1 MLFTA
6 RSPRPPTEATHL
18 SYLVTV
24 RIERVAIVTES
35 FLPTVNGVTT
45 SVCRV
50 LDHLVDTGREAIVIT
65 PRCGA
70 PVHYRGVPVHEVPSF
85 AYRQFPV
92 GLPSPQVAALLA
104 RFQPDV
110 LHAAS
115 PFMLG
120 GQAIAE
126 AARIGLPSVAIYQT
140 DVAGFARRNR
150 LGAGAAFAWQVI
162 RLIHN
167 GADRTL
173 APSSAAMADLDEAG
187 VKRVHQWVRGVDLDG
202 FHPDNR
208 QGHAAASLRR
218 RIAPGGETIV
228 GYVGRVAP
236 EKGLDRL
243 RALEGVPGIRVVIV
257 GDGPGMADTRR
268 QLAHLKP
275 VFLGQLH
282 GASLRAAYAAMDV
295 FVHTGAEETFGQT
308 LQEAAASGLPVV
320 APRAGGPIDLV
331 DHGTT
336 GFLFEP
342 DDASELRQALA
353 LLAADGAVRAR
364 MGEAGRRRV
373 LGRSWGSVCDQLLD
387 HYETA
392 ARRAL
397 RGVDG
402 LVGA

>member
-1 MLFTA
+1 M
-6 RSPRPPTEATHL
+6 
-18 SYLVTV
+18 

-50 LDHLVDTGREAIVIT
+50 LDRLVETGREAIVIT

-150 LGAGAAFAWQVI
+150 LAAGSAFAWQVI
-162 RLIHN
+162 RRIHN
-167 GADRTL
+167 AADRTL
-173 APSSAAMADLDEAG
+173 APSSAAIADLQDAG
-187 VKRVHQWVRGVDLDG
+187 VKRVHRWVRGVDLQG

-208 QGHAAASLRR
+208 QGPAAANLRR
-218 RIAPGGETIV
+218 RIAPGGEVIV
-228 GYVGRVAP
+228 GYVGRVAL

-243 RALEGVPGIRVVIV
+243 RALQGVPGIRVAIV
-257 GDGPGMADTRR
+257 GDGPAMEETRSR
-268 QLAHLKP
+268 LAGLQP

-295 FVHTGAEETFGQT
+295 FVHTGTEETFGQT

-342 DDASELRQALA
+342 DDAPDLRAAIERLSTDAAL
-353 LLAADGAVRAR
+353 RAR

-373 LGRSWGSVCDQLLD
+373 LPRSWSAVVDQLFE
-387 HYETA
+387 HYERA
-392 ARRAL
+392 SRRAL
-397 RGVDG
+397 RGIDG
-402 LVGA
+402 LVDA

>member
-1 MLFTA
+1 M
-6 RSPRPPTEATHL
+6 
-18 SYLVTV
+18 
-24 RIERVAIVTES
+24 TES

-50 LDHLVDTGREAIVIT
+50 LDHLVDTGRDAIVIT

-85 AYRQFPV
+85 AYRRFPV

-150 LGAGAAFAWQVI
+150 LGAGAAFSWQLI

-173 APSSAAMADLDEAG
+173 APSSAAFDDLADAG
-187 VKRVHQWVRGVDLDG
+187 VKRVHHWARGVDLDG

-208 QGHAAASLRR
+208 RGPAAADLRR
-218 RIAPGGETIV
+218 RIAPHREAIV

-243 RALEGVPGIRVVIV
+243 RALADLPGVSLVIV
-257 GDGPGMADTRR
+257 GDGPGMDDTRN
-268 QLAHLKP
+268 QLACLKP
-275 VFLGQLH
+275 IFLGQLTG
-282 GASLRAAYAAMDV
+282 GALRAAYAAMDV

-342 DDASELRQALA
+342 DDASALRRSVERLI
-353 LLAADGAVRAR
+353 ADPGMRAR

-373 LGRSWGSVCDQLLD
+373 LGRSWPVVVDQLLG
-387 HYETA
+387 HYRA
-392 ARRAL
+392 AAHRAL
-397 RGVDG
+397 RGADD

>member
-1 MLFTA
+1 M
-6 RSPRPPTEATHL
+6 
-18 SYLVTV
+18 

-50 LDHLVDTGREAIVIT
+50 LDRLVETGREAIVIT

-85 AYRQFPV
+85 AYRRFPV

-150 LGAGAAFAWQVI
+150 LAAGSPFAWQII

-167 GADRTL
+167 AADRTL
-173 APSSAAMADLDEAG
+173 APSTSAIADLEDAG
-187 VKRVHQWVRGVDLDG
+187 VKRVHRWVRGVDLEG

-208 QGHAAASLRR
+208 QGPAAANLRR
-218 RIAPGGETIV
+218 RLAPGGEVVV

-243 RALEGVPGIRVVIV
+243 RALAGVPGIRVVIV
-257 GDGPGMADTRR
+257 GDGPAMDETRR
-268 QLAHLKP
+268 QLADVGP

-282 GASLRAAYAAMDV
+282 GAALRAAYAAMDV
-295 FVHTGAEETFGQT
+295 FVHTGTEETFGQT

-331 DHGTT
+331 DDGTT
-336 GFLFEP
+336 GFLFDP
-342 DDASELRQALA
+342 DDASDLRAA
-353 LLAADGAVRAR
+353 VARLAADASMRAR

-373 LGRSWGSVCDQLLD
+373 LPRSWSAVVDQLLA
-387 HYETA
+387 HYERA
-392 ARRAL
+392 SHRAL
-397 RGVDG
+397 RGIDG

>member
-1 MLFTA
+1 M
-6 RSPRPPTEATHL
+6 S
-18 SYLVTV
+18 
-24 RIERVAIVTES
+24 IERVAIVTES

-126 AARIGLPSVAIYQT
+126 ASRIGLPSVAIYQT

-167 GADRTL
+167 SADRTL
-173 APSSAAMADLDEAG
+173 APSSAAIDDLEGAG
-187 VKRVHQWVRGVDLDG
+187 VKRVHRWTRGVDLDG

-208 QGHAAASLRR
+208 RGPAATNLRR
-218 RIAPGGETIV
+218 RIAPDGETVV

-243 RALEGVPGIRVVIV
+243 RALAGQPGIRLVVV
-257 GDGPGMADTRR
+257 GDGPGMDDTRR
-268 QLAHLKP
+268 QLAALRP
-275 VFLGQLH
+275 VFLGQLS
-282 GASLRAAYAAMDV
+282 GSALRAAYAAMDV

-342 DDASELRQALA
+342 DDASELR
-353 LLAADGAVRAR
+353 AAVGQLVAEPDMRAR

-373 LGRSWGSVCDQLLD
+373 LGRSWPAVVDQLIG
-387 HYETA
+387 HYEAA

>member
-1 MLFTA
+1 M
-6 RSPRPPTEATHL
+6 
-18 SYLVTV
+18 

-50 LDHLVDTGREAIVIT
+50 LDRLVETGREAIVIT

-120 GQAIAE
+120 GQAISE

-150 LGAGAAFAWQVI
+150 LAAGSAFAWQVI
-162 RLIHN
+162 RRIHN
-167 GADRTL
+167 AADRTL
-173 APSSAAMADLDEAG
+173 APSSAAIADLEDAG
-187 VKRVHQWVRGVDLDG
+187 VKRVHRWVRGVDLQG

-208 QGHAAASLRR
+208 QGPAAANLRR
-218 RIAPGGETIV
+218 RIAPGGEVIV
-228 GYVGRVAP
+228 GYVGRVAL

-243 RALEGVPGIRVVIV
+243 RALQGVPGIRVAIV
-257 GDGPGMADTRR
+257 GDGPAMEETRSR
-268 QLAHLKP
+268 LAGLQP

-295 FVHTGAEETFGQT
+295 FVHTGTEETFGQT

-336 GFLFEP
+336 GLLFEP
-342 DDASELRQALA
+342 DDASDLRAAIERLSTDAAL
-353 LLAADGAVRAR
+353 RAR

-373 LGRSWGSVCDQLLD
+373 LPRSWSAVVDQLFE
-387 HYETA
+387 HYERA
-392 ARRAL
+392 SRRAL
-397 RGVDG
+397 RGIDG
-402 LVGA
+402 LVDA

>member
-1 MLFTA
+1 M
-6 RSPRPPTEATHL
+6 S
-18 SYLVTV
+18 
-24 RIERVAIVTES
+24 IERVAIVTES

-92 GLPSPQVAALLA
+92 GLPSPRVAALLQ

-120 GQAIAE
+120 GQALAE
-126 AARIGLPSVAIYQT
+126 ASRIGLPSVAIYQT

-150 LGAGAAFAWQVI
+150 LGAGSAFAWQLI

-167 GADRTL
+167 AADRTL
-173 APSSAAMADLDEAG
+173 APSTSAIADLEAAG
-187 VKRVHQWVRGVDLDG
+187 IKRVHGWARGVDLDG

-208 QGHAAASLRR
+208 TSQAATALRR
-218 RIAPGGETIV
+218 RIAPGGEAVI

-243 RALEGVPGIRVVIV
+243 RALTGLPGIRVVIV
-257 GDGPGMADTRR
+257 GDGPGMPETRR
-268 QLAHLKP
+268 QLAPLQP
-275 VFLGQLH
+275 VFLGQLA
-282 GASLRAAYAAMDV
+282 GSRLRTAYAAMDA

-336 GFLFEP
+336 GFLFGV
-342 DDASELRQALA
+342 DDASELRLA
-353 LLAADGAVRAR
+353 VERLAADPGMRAR

-373 LGRSWGSVCDQLLD
+373 LGRSWPAMVEQLIG
-387 HYETA
+387 HYDLA
-392 ARRAL
+392 ARRAR
-397 RGVDG
+397 RGAED
-402 LVGA
+402 LVEA

>member
-1 MLFTA
+1 M
-6 RSPRPPTEATHL
+6 
-18 SYLVTV
+18 
-24 RIERVAIVTES
+24 TES

-50 LDHLVDTGREAIVIT
+50 LDHLVETGREAIVIT

-150 LGAGAAFAWQVI
+150 LGAGAAFAWQII
-162 RLIHN
+162 RMIHN
-167 GADRTL
+167 SADRTL
-173 APSSAAMADLDEAG
+173 APSSAAIDDLRTAG
-187 VKRVHQWVRGVDLDG
+187 VKRVRLWTRGVDLDG

-208 QGHAAASLRR
+208 QGPAAANLRR
-218 RIAPGGETIV
+218 HIAPNGETIV
-228 GYVGRVAP
+228 GYVGRIAP
-236 EKGLDRL
+236 EKGLARF
-243 RALEGVPGIRVVIV
+243 RALAGMPGIRLAIV
-257 GDGPGMADTRR
+257 GDGPAMADTRR
-268 QLAHLKP
+268 QLADLDP
-275 VFLGQLH
+275 VLLGQRS

-295 FVHTGAEETFGQT
+295 FVHTGTEETFGQT

-336 GFLFEP
+336 GFLYEP
-342 DDASELRQALA
+342 DDASDLRQAVERLT
-353 LLAADGAVRAR
+353 ADAGMRAR

-373 LGRSWGSVCDQLLD
+373 LGRSWGSVSEELLG
-387 HYETA
+387 HYEQA
-392 ARRAL
+392 AQRAL
-397 RGVDG
+397 RGADDLVD
-402 LVGA
+402 A

>member
-1 MLFTA
+1 M
-6 RSPRPPTEATHL
+6 
-18 SYLVTV
+18 

-50 LDHLVDTGREAIVIT
+50 LDHLVGTGREAIVIT
-65 PRCGA
+65 PRSGA

-120 GQAIAE
+120 GQAVAE
-126 AARIGLPSVAIYQT
+126 ASRIGLPSVAVYQT

-150 LGAGAAFAWQVI
+150 LGAGAAVAWQAI
-162 RLIHN
+162 RAIHN
-167 GADRTL
+167 AADRTL
-173 APSSAAMADLDEAG
+173 APSTAAIADLEAAG
-187 VKRVHQWVRGVDLDG
+187 VRRVHRWARGVDLDG
-202 FHPDNR
+202 FHPDHR
-208 QGHAAASLRR
+208 LGRDAASLRR
-218 RIAPGGETIV
+218 RIAPHGETIV

-236 EKGLDRL
+236 EKGLERL
-243 RALEGVPGIRVVIV
+243 RALEGVPGIRVAIV
-257 GDGPGMADTRR
+257 GDGPAMDDVRR
-268 QLAHLKP
+268 RLAPLRP
-275 VFLGQLH
+275 AMLGQRS
-282 GASLRAAYAAMDV
+282 GETLRAAYGAMDV

-336 GFLFEP
+336 GFLFAP
-342 DDASELRQALA
+342 DDAVALRRAVA
-353 LLAADGAVRAR
+353 LLAADPALRAR

-373 LGRSWGSVCDQLLD
+373 LGRSWATVSEQLLE
-387 HYETA
+387 HYGAA
-392 ARRAL
+392 ARRAM
-397 RGVDG
+397 RGADD

>member
-1 MLFTA
+1 M
-6 RSPRPPTEATHL
+6 
-18 SYLVTV
+18 
-24 RIERVAIVTES
+24 RIERVAVVTES

-50 LDHLVDTGREAIVIT
+50 LDHLVDTGREAIVIA

-70 PVHYRGVPVHEVPSF
+70 PMHYRGVPIHEVPSI
-85 AYRQFPV
+85 AYRQFPI

-140 DVAGFARRNR
+140 DVAGFAKRHRF
-150 LGAGAAFAWQVI
+150 GATSAAVWQII

-167 GADRTL
+167 AADRTL
-173 APSSAAMADLDEAG
+173 APSSAAIADLDAAG
-187 VKRVHQWVRGVDLDG
+187 VKRVHHWARGVDLEG

-208 QGHAAASLRR
+208 MGPAAGNLRR

-236 EKGLDRL
+236 EKGLERL
-243 RALEGVPGIRVVIV
+243 RALEGVPGIRLAIV
-257 GDGPGMADTRR
+257 GDGPAMADTKR
-268 QLAHLKP
+268 QLHALKP
-275 VFLGQLH
+275 VFLGQLS
-282 GASLRAAYAAMDV
+282 GAALRAAYAAMDI
-295 FVHTGAEETFGQT
+295 FVHTGSEETFGQT

-331 DHGTT
+331 DEGAT
-336 GFLFEP
+336 GWLFEP
-342 DDASELRQALA
+342 DDADELRTAVSRLAGDAAL
-353 LLAADGAVRAR
+353 RSR

-373 LGRSWGSVCDQLLD
+373 LGRSWESVCDQLLG
-387 HYETA
+387 HYRA
-392 ARRAL
+392 ATRRAL
-397 RGVDG
+397 RGVDD
-402 LVGA
+402 LVDA

>member
-1 MLFTA
+1 M
-6 RSPRPPTEATHL
+6 
-18 SYLVTV
+18 

-50 LDHLVDTGREAIVIT
+50 LDRLVETGREAIVIT

-85 AYRQFPV
+85 AYRRFPV

-150 LGAGAAFAWQVI
+150 LAAGSPFAWQII

-167 GADRTL
+167 AADRTL
-173 APSSAAMADLDEAG
+173 APSTSAIADLEDAG
-187 VKRVHQWVRGVDLDG
+187 VKRVHRWVRGVDLEG

-208 QGHAAASLRR
+208 QGPAAANLRR
-218 RIAPGGETIV
+218 RLAPGGEVVV
-228 GYVGRVAP
+228 GYVGRVAL

-243 RALEGVPGIRVVIV
+243 RALAGVPGIRVVIV
-257 GDGPGMADTRR
+257 GDGPAMDETRR
-268 QLAHLKP
+268 QLADVGP
-275 VFLGQLH
+275 AFLGQLH
-282 GASLRAAYAAMDV
+282 GAALRAAYAAMDV
-295 FVHTGAEETFGQT
+295 FVHTGTEETFGQT

-331 DHGTT
+331 DDGTT
-336 GFLFEP
+336 GFLFDP
-342 DDASELRQALA
+342 DDASDLRAA
-353 LLAADGAVRAR
+353 VARLAADASMRAR

-373 LGRSWGSVCDQLLD
+373 LPRSWSAVVDQLLA
-387 HYETA
+387 HYERA
-392 ARRAL
+392 SHRAL
-397 RGVDG
+397 RGIDG

>member
-1 MLFTA
+1 M
-6 RSPRPPTEATHL
+6 S
-18 SYLVTV
+18 
-24 RIERVAIVTES
+24 IERVAIVTES

-50 LDHLVDTGREAIVIT
+50 LDHLVDTGREAVVIT

-85 AYRQFPV
+85 AYRRFPV

-104 RFQPDV
+104 RFQPDI

-150 LGAGAAFAWQVI
+150 LGAGSAFAWQII

-167 GADRTL
+167 SADRTL
-173 APSSAAMADLDEAG
+173 APSSAAIDDLAAAG
-187 VKRVHQWVRGVDLDG
+187 VKRVHRWTRGVDLDG

-208 QGHAAASLRR
+208 QGPAAANLRR
-218 RIAPGGETIV
+218 RIAPGGETVV

-243 RALEGVPGIRVVIV
+243 RALAGMPGIRLAIV
-257 GDGPGMADTRR
+257 GDGPGMTETRR
-268 QLAHLKP
+268 QLADLKP
-275 VFLGQLH
+275 VFLGQL
-282 GASLRAAYAAMDV
+282 GGSSLRAAYAAMDV

-336 GFLFEP
+336 GFLFTT
-342 DDASELRQALA
+342 DDASDLRH
-353 LLAADGAVRAR
+353 AVERLVVDPGMRAR

-373 LGRSWGSVCDQLLD
+373 LGRSWGAVVDELIG
-387 HYETA
+387 HYEGA

-397 RGVDG
+397 RGVDD
-402 LVGA
+402 LVDA

>member
-1 MLFTA
+1 MA
-6 RSPRPPTEATHL
+6 AEP
-18 SYLVTV
+18 SYGGPV

-50 LDHLVDTGREAIVIT
+50 LDRLVETGREAIVIT

-150 LGAGAAFAWQVI
+150 LAAGSAVAWQAI

-167 GADRTL
+167 AADRTL
-173 APSSAAMADLDEAG
+173 APSSAAIADLEGAG
-187 VKRVHQWVRGVDLDG
+187 VKRVHRWVRGVDLEG

-208 QGHAAASLRR
+208 QGPAAANLRR
-218 RIAPGGETIV
+218 RIAPNGEVIV
-228 GYVGRVAP
+228 GYVGRVSL

-243 RALEGVPGIRVVIV
+243 RALEGVPGIRVAIV
-257 GDGPGMADTRR
+257 GDGPAMAETRSR
-268 QLAHLKP
+268 LAGLRP

-295 FVHTGAEETFGQT
+295 FVHTGTEETFGQT

-336 GFLFEP
+336 GFLYEP
-342 DDASELRQALA
+342 DDASDLR
-353 LLAADGAVRAR
+353 AAVERLSTDAAMRAR

-373 LGRSWGSVCDQLLD
+373 LPRSWSAVVDQLLA
-387 HYETA
+387 HYERA
-392 ARRAL
+392 SRRAL
-397 RGVDG
+397 RGIDG

>member
-1 MLFTA
+1 M
-6 RSPRPPTEATHL
+6 
-18 SYLVTV
+18 

-50 LDHLVDTGREAIVIT
+50 LDRLVETGREAIVIT

-150 LGAGAAFAWQVI
+150 LGAGSAFAWQVI

-167 GADRTL
+167 AADRTL
-173 APSSAAMADLDEAG
+173 APSTAAIADLEGAG
-187 VKRVHQWVRGVDLDG
+187 VKRVHRWVRGVDLEG

-208 QGHAAASLRR
+208 QGPAAAKLRR
-218 RIAPGGETIV
+218 RIAPNGEAVV
-228 GYVGRVAP
+228 GYVGRVAL

-257 GDGPGMADTRR
+257 GDGPAMDETRAR
-268 QLAHLKP
+268 LAGVRP
-275 VFLGQLH
+275 MFLGQLH

-295 FVHTGAEETFGQT
+295 FVHTGTEETFGQT

-342 DDASELRQALA
+342 DDASDLRAA
-353 LLAADGAVRAR
+353 VERLAADPVLRAR

-373 LGRSWGSVCDQLLD
+373 LPRSWSAVVDQLLA
-387 HYETA
+387 HYGRA
-392 ARRAL
+392 SHRAL
-397 RGVDG
+397 RGIDG

>member
-1 MLFTA
+1 M
-6 RSPRPPTEATHL
+6 
-18 SYLVTV
+18 

-50 LDHLVDTGREAIVIT
+50 LDHLVETGREAIVIT

-92 GLPSPQVAALLA
+92 GLPSPQVATLLA

-126 AARIGLPSVAIYQT
+126 ASRIGLPSVAIYQT

-150 LGAGAAFAWQVI
+150 MGAGAAFAWQVI
-162 RLIHN
+162 RAIHN
-167 GADRTL
+167 AADRTL
-173 APSSAAMADLDEAG
+173 APSSAAIADLEGAG
-187 VKRVHQWVRGVDLDG
+187 VRRVHRWARGVDLDG

-208 QGHAAASLRR
+208 LGRAAAGLRR
-218 RIAPGGETIV
+218 QLAPDGETIV

-236 EKGLDRL
+236 EKGLERL
-243 RALEGVPGIRVVIV
+243 RALEGLPGIRVAIV
-257 GDGPGMADTRR
+257 GDGPAMADVRR
-268 QLAHLKP
+268 QLAPLRP
-275 VFLGQLH
+275 IMLGQRSG
-282 GASLRAAYAAMDV
+282 GALRAAYAAMDV

-331 DHGTT
+331 DHGST
-336 GFLFEP
+336 GFLFSP
-342 DDASELRQALA
+342 DDAPELRQAVA
-353 LLAADGAVRAR
+353 LLAADPGMRAR

-373 LGRSWGSVCDQLLD
+373 LGRSWSAVSEDLVR
-387 HYETA
+387 HYERA

-397 RGVDG
+397 RGVDD
-402 LVGA
+402 LVDA

>member
-1 MLFTA
+1 M
-6 RSPRPPTEATHL
+6 
-18 SYLVTV
+18 

-50 LDHLVDTGREAIVIT
+50 LDRLVETGREAIVIT

-85 AYRQFPV
+85 AYRRFPV

-150 LGAGAAFAWQVI
+150 LAAGSPFAWQII

-167 GADRTL
+167 AADRTL
-173 APSSAAMADLDEAG
+173 APSTSAIADLEDAG
-187 VKRVHQWVRGVDLDG
+187 VKRVHRWVRGVDLEG

-208 QGHAAASLRR
+208 QGPAAANLCRR
-218 RIAPGGETIV
+218 LAPGGEVVV

-243 RALEGVPGIRVVIV
+243 RALAGVPGIRVVIV
-257 GDGPGMADTRR
+257 GDGPAMDETRR
-268 QLAHLKP
+268 QLADVGP
-275 VFLGQLH
+275 AFLGQLH
-282 GASLRAAYAAMDV
+282 GAALRAAYAAMDV
-295 FVHTGAEETFGQT
+295 FVHTGTEETFGQT

-331 DHGTT
+331 DDGTT
-336 GFLFEP
+336 GFLFDP
-342 DDASELRQALA
+342 DDAADLRAA
-353 LLAADGAVRAR
+353 VARLLQGKAISPRQKPSLGCNIKWRPGNAPDYWQPP
-364 MGEAGRRRV
+364 AGSP
-373 LGRSWGSVCDQLLD
+373 L
-387 HYETA
+387 
-392 ARRAL
+392 
-397 RGVDG
+397 
-402 LVGA
+402 

>member
-1 MLFTA
+1 M
-6 RSPRPPTEATHL
+6 
-18 SYLVTV
+18 

-50 LDHLVDTGREAIVIT
+50 LDRLVETGREAIVIT

-85 AYRQFPV
+85 AYRRFPV

-150 LGAGAAFAWQVI
+150 LAAGSPFAWQII

-167 GADRTL
+167 AADRTL
-173 APSSAAMADLDEAG
+173 APSTSAIADLEDAG
-187 VKRVHQWVRGVDLDG
+187 VKRVHRWVRGVDLEG

-208 QGHAAASLRR
+208 QGPAAANLRR
-218 RIAPGGETIV
+218 RLAPGGEVVV
-228 GYVGRVAP
+228 GYVGRVAL

-243 RALEGVPGIRVVIV
+243 RALAGVPGIRVVIV
-257 GDGPGMADTRR
+257 GDGPAMDETRR
-268 QLAHLKP
+268 QLADVGP
-275 VFLGQLH
+275 AFLGQLH
-282 GASLRAAYAAMDV
+282 GAALRAAYAAMDV
-295 FVHTGAEETFGQT
+295 FVHTGTEETFGQT

-331 DHGTT
+331 DDGTT
-336 GFLFEP
+336 GFLFDP
-342 DDASELRQALA
+342 DDAADLRAA
-353 LLAADGAVRAR
+353 VARLAADASMRAR

-373 LGRSWGSVCDQLLD
+373 LPRSWSAVVDQLLA
-387 HYETA
+387 HYERA
-392 ARRAL
+392 SHRAL
-397 RGVDG
+397 RGIDG

>member
-1 MLFTA
+1 M
-6 RSPRPPTEATHL
+6 S
-18 SYLVTV
+18 
-24 RIERVAIVTES
+24 IERVAVVTES

-50 LDHLVDTGREAIVIT
+50 LDHLVDTGREAIVIA

-70 PVHYRGVPVHEVPSF
+70 PLHYRGVPVHEVPSF

-126 AARIGLPSVAIYQT
+126 AARIGLPSVAVYQT

-150 LGAGAAFAWQVI
+150 LGAGAAFAWQLI

-173 APSSAAMADLDEAG
+173 APSTAAIDDLRAAG
-187 VKRVHQWVRGVDLDG
+187 VKRVHRWVRGVDLDG

-208 QGHAAASLRR
+208 QGRAAAELRR
-218 RIAPGGETIV
+218 RVAPDGETIV

-236 EKGLDRL
+236 EKGLARL
-243 RALEGVPGIRVVIV
+243 RALEGLPGIRVLIV

-268 QLAHLKP
+268 QLAGLRP
-275 VFLGQLH
+275 VLLGQRS
-282 GASLRAAYAAMDV
+282 GVALRAAYAAMDV

-336 GFLFEP
+336 GLLFGP
-342 DDASELRQALA
+342 DDPSELRIAVERLV
-353 LLAADGAVRAR
+353 ADAGMRAR

-373 LGRSWGSVCDQLLD
+373 LGRSWPAVVEQLLG
-387 HYETA
+387 HYDRA

-397 RGVDG
+397 RGVDD
-402 LVGA
+402 LVDA

>member
-1 MLFTA
+1 M
-6 RSPRPPTEATHL
+6 
-18 SYLVTV
+18 

-50 LDHLVDTGREAIVIT
+50 LDRLVETGREAIVIT

-126 AARIGLPSVAIYQT
+126 AARIGLPSVAVYQT

-150 LGAGAAFAWQVI
+150 LAAGSAFAWQLI
-162 RLIHN
+162 RLVHN
-167 GADRTL
+167 AADRTL
-173 APSSAAMADLDEAG
+173 APSSAAIADLEAAG
-187 VKRVHQWVRGVDLDG
+187 VKRVHRWGRGVDLDG

-208 QGHAAASLRR
+208 QGPAAARLRR
-218 RIAPGGETIV
+218 HIAPGGELVV
-228 GYVGRVAP
+228 GYVGRVAL
-236 EKGLDRL
+236 EKGLHRL
-243 RALEGVPGIRVVIV
+243 RALEGIPGIRLAVV
-257 GDGPGMADTRR
+257 GDGPAMEEARR
-268 QLAHLKP
+268 QLAPLQP
-275 VFLGQLH
+275 AFLGQLQ
-282 GASLRAAYAAMDV
+282 GASLRAAYGAMDA
-295 FVHTGAEETFGQT
+295 FVHTGTEETFGQT
-308 LQEAAASGLPVV
+308 LQEAAATGLPVV
-320 APRAGGPIDLV
+320 APRAGGPVDLV
-331 DHGTT
+331 DHGAT
-336 GFLFEP
+336 GFLYDP
-342 DDASELRQALA
+342 DDATALRSAVER
-353 LLAADGAVRAR
+353 LAADPALRAR

-373 LGRSWGSVCDQLLD
+373 LPRSWSSVVDQLLG
-387 HYETA
+387 HYERA
-392 ARRAL
+392 SHRAL
-397 RGVDG
+397 RGIDG
-402 LVGA
+402 LVDA

>member
-1 MLFTA
+1 M
-6 RSPRPPTEATHL
+6 
-18 SYLVTV
+18 
-24 RIERVAIVTES
+24 TES

-50 LDHLVDTGREAIVIT
+50 LDHLVETGREAIVIT

-126 AARIGLPSVAIYQT
+126 AARIGLPSVAVYQT

-167 GADRTL
+167 SADRTL
-173 APSSAAMADLDEAG
+173 APSSAAIDDLAGAG
-187 VKRVHQWVRGVDLDG
+187 VKRVHRWTRGVDLEG

-208 QGHAAASLRR
+208 LGPAAANLRR
-218 RIAPGGETIV
+218 RIAPDGETII
-228 GYVGRVAP
+228 GYVGRIAP

-243 RALEGVPGIRVVIV
+243 RALAGMPGIRLAIV

-268 QLAHLKP
+268 QLAELAP
-275 VFLGQLH
+275 VFLGQLS
-282 GASLRAAYAAMDV
+282 GAALRASYAAMDV
-295 FVHTGAEETFGQT
+295 FVHTGTEETFGQT
-308 LQEAAASGLPVV
+308 LQESAASGLPVV

-342 DDASELRQALA
+342 DDASELRISIERLV
-353 LLAADGAVRAR
+353 ADPGMRAR

-373 LGRSWGSVCDQLLD
+373 LGRSWAAVTDELLG
-387 HYETA
+387 HYQA
-392 ARRAL
+392 ASRRAL
-397 RGVDG
+397 RGADDLVD
-402 LVGA
+402 A

>member
-1 MLFTA
+1 M
-6 RSPRPPTEATHL
+6 
-18 SYLVTV
+18 

-50 LDHLVDTGREAIVIT
+50 LDRLVDTGREAIVIT

-126 AARIGLPSVAIYQT
+126 AARIGLPSVAVYQT

-150 LGAGAAFAWQVI
+150 LAAGSPLAWQLI

-167 GADRTL
+167 AADRTL
-173 APSSAAMADLDEAG
+173 APSTAAIADLESAG
-187 VKRVHQWVRGVDLDG
+187 VKRVHRWGRGVDLDG

-208 QGHAAASLRR
+208 RGPAAARLRR
-218 RIAPGGETIV
+218 QIAPGGELVV
-228 GYVGRVAP
+228 GYVGRVAL
-236 EKGLDRL
+236 EKGLHRL
-243 RALEGVPGIRVVIV
+243 RALEGVPGIRVAIV
-257 GDGPGMADTRR
+257 GDGPAMEEVRR
-268 QLAHLKP
+268 QLAPLRP
-275 VFLGQLH
+275 AFLGQLQ
-282 GASLRAAYAAMDV
+282 GASLRAAYGAMDA
-295 FVHTGAEETFGQT
+295 FVHTGTEETFGQT
-308 LQEAAASGLPVV
+308 LQEAAATGLPVV
-320 APRAGGPIDLV
+320 APRAGGPVDLV
-331 DHGTT
+331 DDGAT
-336 GFLFEP
+336 GLLFEP
-342 DDASELRQALA
+342 DDASALRSAIER
-353 LLAADGAVRAR
+353 LAADAALRSR

-373 LGRSWGSVCDQLLD
+373 LPRSWSAVVDELLE
-387 HYETA
+387 HYRRA
-392 ARRAL
+392 SLRAL
-397 RGVDG
+397 RGADG
-402 LVGA
+402 LVDA

>member
-1 MLFTA
+1 M
-6 RSPRPPTEATHL
+6 
-18 SYLVTV
+18 

-45 SVCRV
+45 SVCQV
-50 LDHLVDTGREAIVIT
+50 LDRIVETGREAIVIT

-150 LGAGAAFAWQVI
+150 LAAGSAFAWQAI

-167 GADRTL
+167 AADRTL
-173 APSSAAMADLDEAG
+173 APSSAAIADLEDAG
-187 VKRVHQWVRGVDLDG
+187 VKRVHRWVRGVDLAG

-208 QGHAAASLRR
+208 QGPATANLRR
-218 RIAPGGETIV
+218 RIAPGGEVIV
-228 GYVGRVAP
+228 GYVGRVAL

-243 RALEGVPGIRVVIV
+243 RALRGMPGIRVAIV
-257 GDGPGMADTRR
+257 GDGPAMDETRGR
-268 QLAHLKP
+268 LAGLQP

-282 GASLRAAYAAMDV
+282 GAPLRAAYAAMDV
-295 FVHTGAEETFGQT
+295 FVHTGTEETFGQT

-331 DHGTT
+331 DHGST
-336 GFLFEP
+336 GFLYEP
-342 DDASELRQALA
+342 DDASDLRAAVERLA
-353 LLAADGAVRAR
+353 IDPVLRAR

-373 LGRSWGSVCDQLLD
+373 LPRSWSAVVDQLFE
-387 HYETA
+387 HYERA
-392 ARRAL
+392 SRRAL
-397 RGVDG
+397 RGIDG
-402 LVGA
+402 LVDA

>member
-1 MLFTA
+1 M
-6 RSPRPPTEATHL
+6 
-18 SYLVTV
+18 

-50 LDHLVDTGREAIVIT
+50 LDHLVDTGREAMVIT

-70 PVHYRGVPVHEVPSF
+70 PMHYRGVPVHEVPSF

-92 GLPSPQVAALLA
+92 GLPSPQVASLLA

-150 LGAGAAFAWQVI
+150 LGAGAAFAWRII
-162 RLIHN
+162 RRIHN
-167 GADRTL
+167 AADRTL
-173 APSSAAMADLDEAG
+173 APSTAAIADLEEAG
-187 VKRVHQWVRGVDLDG
+187 VKRVHPWVRGVDLDG

-208 QGHAAASLRR
+208 QCPAAAALRR
-218 RIAPGGETIV
+218 RIAPHGEAIV

-257 GDGPGMADTRR
+257 GDGPGMAETRSR
-268 QLAHLKP
+268 LSRLRP
-275 VFLGQLH
+275 LFLGQLH
-282 GASLRAAYAAMDV
+282 GDALRAAYAAMDV

-336 GFLFEP
+336 GLLFAP
-342 DDASELRQALA
+342 DDASALRGAVA
-353 LLAADGAVRAR
+353 ALAADPAMRAR

-373 LGRSWGSVCDQLLD
+373 LGRSWHAVADQLLE
-387 HYETA
+387 HYEAA

-397 RGVDG
+397 RGAGG
-402 LVGA
+402 LVDA

>member
-1 MLFTA
+1 M
-6 RSPRPPTEATHL
+6 S
-18 SYLVTV
+18 
-24 RIERVAIVTES
+24 IERVAIVTES

-50 LDHLVDTGREAIVIT
+50 LDHLVETGREAIVIA

-126 AARIGLPSVAIYQT
+126 AARIGLPSVAVYQT

-150 LGAGAAFAWQVI
+150 LGAGSAFAWQLI

-173 APSSAAMADLDEAG
+173 APSSAAIADLEEAG
-187 VKRVHQWVRGVDLDG
+187 VKRVHRWTRGVDLDG

-208 QGHAAASLRR
+208 LGPAAASLRR

-228 GYVGRVAP
+228 GYVGRIAP
-236 EKGLDRL
+236 EKGLARL
-243 RALEGVPGIRVVIV
+243 RALTGLAGIRLVIV
-257 GDGPGMADTRR
+257 GDGPGMDDTRR
-268 QLAHLKP
+268 QLAQLEP
-275 VFLGQLH
+275 RFLGQLS
-282 GASLRAAYAAMDV
+282 GSRLRAAYAAMDV

-336 GFLFEP
+336 GLLFEP
-342 DDASELRQALA
+342 DDASALRIAVERLV
-353 LLAADGAVRAR
+353 ADPGMRAR

-373 LGRSWGSVCDQLLD
+373 LGRSWSTVADQLLG
-387 HYETA
+387 HYEA
-392 ARRAL
+392 AAHRAL

-402 LVGA
+402 LVETGR

>member
-1 MLFTA
+1 MTP
-6 RSPRPPTEATHL
+6 PRIRPTVGL
-18 SYLVTV
+18 V

-50 LDHLVDTGREAIVIT
+50 LDHLVDTGREAIVIA

-70 PVHYRGVPVHEVPSF
+70 PLHYRGVPVHEVPSV

-150 LGAGAAFAWQVI
+150 LGAGAAFAWHVI

-173 APSSAAMADLDEAG
+173 APSSAAIADLEAAG
-187 VKRVHQWVRGVDLDG
+187 VKRVHHWARGVDLAG

-208 QGHAAASLRR
+208 LGPAAASLRR
-218 RIAPGGETIV
+218 RLAPGGETIV

-243 RALEGVPGIRVVIV
+243 RALEGLGGIRLVIV

-268 QLAHLKP
+268 QLAPLSP
-275 VFLGQLH
+275 VFLGQLQ
-282 GASLRAAYAAMDV
+282 GAPLRAAYAAMDA

-342 DDASELRQALA
+342 DDASELRSAVEALVSD
-353 LLAADGAVRAR
+353 AAMRSR
-364 MGEAGRRRV
+364 MGEAGRRLV
-373 LGRSWGSVCDQLLD
+373 LGRSWAAVCEQLQG
-387 HYETA
+387 HYGAA

-397 RGVDG
+397 RGADG
-402 LVGA
+402 LVDA